1 MKYIVEVTQR
11 PLGNTESYEHTL
23 AQAFDIP
30 PEKAESLVAR
40 LPGKVTKPVQAHLAK
55 EIAQRFQAL
64 GLEAVVKPSIPL
76 NKTPFQGEHTNV
88 EIAATEVR
96 GDRQL
101 EPDFSQ
107 IEFDDLPLP
116 LEDTGY
122 NTMLGVNPDE
132 FTLDEHEL
140 ENNFESG
147 GEPAAFED
155 ITPYEIG
162 VTPAAEAL
170 LSRTG
175 SKSIVSG
182 PGTTVTPQRR
192 GKILR
197 RLLSIA
203 ILPTLLTII
212 GALVVTW
219 FVVRPALYDQLLD
232 SARNPA
238 IAAAASLSSQLE
250 DANTTSVAAQLLE
263 TILLAR
269 ETFPRD
275 SVSFIV
281 ATNPEGSPLAASFA
295 GVRGVLSDNRDLE
308 SVIRAQAI
316 QAVGGQSGA
325 ESTSTQL
332 QVESGERYEIVAQP
346 IRGGGETLGTIV
358 VGVTDRAVTAQVNRI
373 LLTTLLF
380 SLIPLAL
387 AILFA
392 VTRARSFSNNIL
404 RLTKRA
410 DEISR
415 GDLSEPIEN
424 LGSGDELEDLG
435 HALERLRVSMQ
446 EAMERLRR
454 RRT

>member
-1 MKYIVEVTQR
+1 MKYIVEVNQR
-11 PLGNTESYEHTL
+11 PLSNSESYTSAL

-30 PEKAESLVAR
+30 LDKAEGLMAR
-40 LPGKVTKPVQAHLAK
+40 LPGKVTKPVGAYLAK
-55 EIAQRFQAL
+55 EIAYRFQKVGLDAIVKPTES
-64 GLEAVVKPSIPL
+64 LEAARETVPDK
-76 NKTPFQGEHTNV
+76 
-88 EIAATEVR
+88 ATANLE
-96 GDRQL
+96 
-101 EPDFSQ
+101 EPDFSN

-122 NTMLGVNPDE
+122 DTMLGVNPDE
-132 FTLDEHEL
+132 FAIDDL
-140 ENNFESG
+140 EPGN
-147 GEPAAFED
+147 EPAAFQD
-155 ITPYEIG
+155 ISPYEVG
-162 VTPAAEAL
+162 VTPAADAL

-175 SKSIVSG
+175 SKSAIRNPSTSDAPKRHG
-182 PGTTVTPQRR
+182 R
-192 GKILR
+192 ILR

-250 DANTTSVAAQLLE
+250 SANTTSTAAQLLE

-281 ATNPEGSPLAASFA
+281 ATDPEGSPLAASFA
-295 GVRGVLSDNRDLE
+295 GVRGVSSDNRDLE
-308 SVIRAQAI
+308 SAIRT
-316 QAVGGQSGA
+316 QAVRAVTQQGDTDNVA
-325 ESTSTQL
+325 AQL
-332 QVESGERYEIVAQP
+332 QVDSGERYEIVAQP
-346 IRGGGETLGTIV
+346 IRAGNQTLGTVV

-392 VTRARSFSNNIL
+392 VTRARSFSKNIL
-404 RLTKRA
+404 QLTRRA

-415 GDLSEPIEN
+415 GNLSDPVKTLN
-424 LGSGDELEDLG
+424 SRDELEDLG
-435 HALERLRVSMQ
+435 QALERLRVSMQ
-446 EAMERLRR
+446 EAMDRLRR

>member
-1 MKYIVEVTQR
+1 MDSASPKLVTMKYVVEVVQR
-11 PLGNTESYEHTL
+11 PLSNSGGYTSAL

-30 PEKAESLVAR
+30 LSKAESLVAR
-40 LPGKVTKPVQAHLAK
+40 LPGKVTKPVRAHLAK
-55 EIAQRFQAL
+55 EIAERFQKV
-64 GLEAVVKPSIPL
+64 GLDAVVKPTEDLPKAKPDVFESGL
-76 NKTPFQGEHTNV
+76 ED
-88 EIAATEVR
+88 AA
-96 GDRQL
+96 
-101 EPDFSQ
+101 EPDFSN

-122 NTMLGVNPDE
+122 DTMLGVNPEE
-132 FTLDEHEL
+132 FALEEL
-140 ENNFESG
+140 ELDDSPE
-147 GEPAAFED
+147 AFQD
-155 ITPYEIG
+155 VTPYEVGI
-162 VTPAAEAL
+162 TPAADAL

-175 SKSIVSG
+175 SKSIIRNPSVDSV
-182 PGTTVTPQRR
+182 PRRR
-192 GKILR
+192 GKILG

-219 FVVRPALYDQLLD
+219 FVVRPALYEQLLA

-250 DANTTSVAAQLLE
+250 DADTTSAAAQFLD

-281 ATNPEGSPLAASFA
+281 ATDPEGAPLAASFA
-295 GVRGVLSDNRDLE
+295 GVRGDVSDNRDLE
-308 SVIRAQAI
+308 TLIRTRAV
-316 QAVGGQSGA
+316 QAVQGESGGA
-325 ESTSTQL
+325 TRPQL
-332 QVESGERYEIVAQP
+332 ASGERYEVVAQP
-346 IRGGGETLGTIV
+346 IRSGEETIGTIV
-358 VGVTDRAVTAQVNRI
+358 VGVTDRAVTDQVNRI
-373 LLTTLLF
+373 LLTTLVF

-392 VTRARSFSNNIL
+392 VTRARSFSNNIV
-404 RLTKRA
+404 RLTRRA

-415 GDLSEPIEN
+415 GDLSNPVESLN
-424 LGSGDELEDLG
+424 SRDELEDLG
-435 HALERLRVSMQ
+435 QALERLRVSMQ

>member
-1 MKYIVEVTQR
+1 MKEYIVEVTQR
-11 PLGNTESYEHTL
+11 PLANSGSYTSTL

-30 PEKAESLVAR
+30 LDKAESLVAR
-40 LPGKVTKPVQAHLAK
+40 LPGKVTKPVSAFLAK
-55 EIAQRFQAL
+55 EVASRFQTV
-64 GLEAVVKPSIPL
+64 GLDAVVKPAESFRSESAS
-76 NKTPFQGEHTNV
+76 KQGETSANV
-88 EIAATEVR
+88 A
-96 GDRQL
+96 L
-101 EPDFSQ
+101 EPDFST

-116 LEDTGY
+116 LEDTGHD
-122 NTMLGVNPDE
+122 TMLGVNPDE
-132 FTLDEHEL
+132 FAIDDLELDD
-140 ENNFESG
+140 G
-147 GEPAAFED
+147 PAAFQDVE
-155 ITPYEIG
+155 PYEINAM
-162 VTPAAEAL
+162 PAGEAL
-170 LSRTG
+170 LSKTG
-175 SKSIVSG
+175 SQSIIRN
-182 PGTTVTPQRR
+182 PNLDTTPQRR
-192 GKILR
+192 GRILR

-250 DANTTSVAAQLLE
+250 SADMTSAAAQLLE

-308 SVIRAQAI
+308 SVIRAQAV
-316 QAVGGQSGA
+316 QAVAQQGEASNNSSA
-325 ESTSTQL
+325 QL

-346 IRGGGETLGTIV
+346 IRGGNETLGTVV
-358 VGVTDRAVTAQVNRI
+358 VGVTDRAVTSQVNRI

-392 VTRARSFSNNIL
+392 ATRARSFSNNIL
-404 RLTKRA
+404 QLTRRA

-415 GDLSEPIEN
+415 GNLSEPIEN
-424 LGSGDELEDLG
+424 LNSRDELEDLG
-435 HALERLRVSMQ
+435 QALERLRVSMQ